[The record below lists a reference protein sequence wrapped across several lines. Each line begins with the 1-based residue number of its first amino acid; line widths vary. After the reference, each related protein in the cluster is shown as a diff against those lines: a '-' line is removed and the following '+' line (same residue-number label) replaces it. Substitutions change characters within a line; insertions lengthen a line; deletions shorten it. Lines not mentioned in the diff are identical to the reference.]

1 MILKRTY
8 YYSLTLGLL
17 AIFLISTSYSKQ
29 NLPETELPKSY
40 LHAPLSDKDINL
52 DPSGDWMVAYTEIL
66 NIFYD
71 SLYLISESG
80 EVKPS
85 LATSLPEISADG
97 KTYKIELRSK
107 AVFHDDPAFP
117 DNKGRTVNTSDI
129 IYSLKRIANPANE
142 TGLWSLIS
150 GRIEGLDEFR
160 NNLKNETG
168 DFNDEIIGLKAIN
181 PSELEIKLTKPFPQI
196 LYILAMPS
204 FSIVAPEAVEYYGEN
219 FKQHAVGTGPFKLK
233 SYESKQIVAER
244 IPGHW
249 RNPAKTEGELPNS
262 IIFTLFDDPW
272 NAFKN
277 SELDILFI
285 ESRKL
290 HAYLDDNFQIK
301 KELAEAGYKV
311 YPIKETARSFLIF
324 NYNKPLFQN
333 IHLRKTISHA
343 IPWENIIDK
352 EDILTASMIP
362 ESIPGYIEA
371 SWEYNPEKAKQE
383 LELAGYSQ
391 GNGLPEL
398 TFRIRWTTYYQIL
411 FAYMIEDALEEI
423 GIKVKVEL
431 KDINE
436 LEDGD
441 MKIQS
446 WALDYPEASSILGLL
461 YSKNLPPD
469 GNNYGYFQNEE
480 YDNLLDNQEYQKIA
494 EFIIDNVIA
503 LPFRQTQIFYG
514 LSPQIFN
521 IKTDPLGYFLWS
533 EIELSPQQND

>member
-8 YYSLTLGLL
+8 HYSLTLSLL
-17 AIFLISTSYSKQ
+17 AILLIFTSCSKQ
-29 NLPETELPKSY
+29 SSLETDLSKSY
-40 LHAPLSDKDINL
+40 LHAQLSDKDIDL
-52 DPSGDWMVAYTEIL
+52 DPSGQWMFASIEIF

-71 SLYLISESG
+71 SLYLITESG
-80 EVKPS
+80 EIKPS
-85 LATSLPEISADG
+85 LAVSLPEITTDG
-97 KTYKIELRSK
+97 KTYKIKLRSD
-107 AVFHDDPAFP
+107 AIFHDDPAFP
-117 DNKGRTVNTSDI
+117 SNKGRNVNTDDV
-129 IYSLKRIANPANE
+129 IYSLKRIANPRNE
-142 TGLWSLIS
+142 TGLWSLVS

-160 NNLKNETG
+160 NNLKNGTG
-168 DFNDEIIGLKAIN
+168 DFNDEITGLKAIS
-181 PSELEIKLTKPFPQI
+181 PSELEIKLTKPFTQI

-204 FSIVAPEAVEYYGEN
+204 FSIVAPEAVEYYEED

-244 IPGHW
+244 TQKHW
-249 RNPAKTEGELPNS
+249 RNPEKTEGELPDG

-277 SELDILFI
+277 GELDILLV
-285 ESRKL
+285 ESRRL
-290 HAYLDDNFQIK
+290 HAYLDKDFQIK
-301 KELAEAGYKV
+301 KELAESGYKV
-311 YPIKETARSFLIF
+311 YPFKEASRSFLIF
-324 NYNKPLFQN
+324 NYKKNLFQN
-333 IHLRKTISHA
+333 IHLRKAISYA

-352 EDILTASMIP
+352 EDLLTASMIP

-383 LELAGYSQ
+383 LALAGYPQ

-436 LEDGD
+436 LEDAD
-441 MKIQS
+441 MRIQS
-446 WALDYPEASSILGLL
+446 WVLDYPEASSILELL
-461 YSKNLPPD
+461 YSENLPPD

-480 YDNLLDNQEYQKIA
+480 YDNLLNNQQYQKIS
-494 EFIIDNVIA
+494 EFIVDNFIA
-503 LPFRQTQIFYG
+503 LPFRQIQIFYG
-514 LSPQIFN
+514 LSPRILN
-521 IKTDPLGYFLWS
+521 AKTDPLGYFLWS
-533 EIELSPQQND
+533 ETEFSPQQND